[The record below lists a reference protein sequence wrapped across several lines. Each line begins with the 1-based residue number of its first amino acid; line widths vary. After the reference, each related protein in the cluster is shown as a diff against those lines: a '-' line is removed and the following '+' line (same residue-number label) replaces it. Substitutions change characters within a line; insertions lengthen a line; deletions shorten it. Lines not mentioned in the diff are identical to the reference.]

1 MTLDPPQSDCEVSGI
16 SLDAAKAF
24 IREHDVDNPFLLPG
38 LLQELC
44 ATIEW
49 WLASWRGNPIC
60 LWPICGIG
68 TNSFR
73 SPVLMNY
80 IGPVVSEKVARRP
93 VHRQY
98 RIVHAAMTMLLR
110 RLAKEYPAFES
121 QLHPGIND
129 IRPALWFQKQT
140 GHSVNL
146 EPAYTAI
153 LDISPPRSVKDL
165 VREFSRNR
173 RRDINNIS
181 NSGMPLPLQ
190 ALASAEDVFELYAEQ
205 LASKDARQVAISRN
219 REVLAILSAAENND
233 GFVLK
238 YRIGPERLSGFICC
252 LNGTRTAAAVL
263 MAASETGKHYG
274 LPAWMI
280 LQAIRAARESG
291 LSRFDFAGANSP
303 AGACEKHAY
312 GAFAHP
318 YFILRCRTRTQAIKE
333 SWQETPE

>member
-1 MTLDPPQSDCEVSGI
+1 MTLGSLQSDCEVSGI
-16 SLDAAKAF
+16 SPDDAKAF
-24 IREHDVDNPFLLPG
+24 IREHDVDNPFLLPR

-44 ATIEW
+44 ETVDW

-68 TNSFR
+68 ANNFR

-80 IGPVVSEKVARRP
+80 IGPVVSGKVARRP

-110 RLAKEYPAFES
+110 RLSKEYPVFES
-121 QLHPGIND
+121 QLNPEVND
-129 IRPALWFQKQT
+129 IRPALWFRNQT
-140 GHSVNL
+140 GHSVTL
-146 EPAYTAI
+146 EPTYTAI
-153 LDISPPRSVKDL
+153 LDISPPRSVTDL
-165 VREFSRNR
+165 VRGFSRNR

-181 NSGMPLPLQ
+181 KSGMPLQ
-190 ALASAEDVFELYAEQ
+190 ARASAADVFELYVEQ
-205 LASKDARQVAISRN
+205 LARKNARQLAISRN

-233 GFVLK
+233 GFMLA
-238 YRIGPERLSGFICC
+238 YRIGPELLSGFICC
-252 LNGTRTAAAVL
+252 LSGRRTAAAVL
-263 MAASETGKHYG
+263 MAASETGKHHG

-280 LQAIRAARESG
+280 LQAIRAARESN

-303 AGACEKHAY
+303 VGACEKHAY

-318 YFILRCRTRTQAIKE
+318 YFILRYRTSAQAI
-333 SWQETPE
+333 QEKCTEAPK